1 MKEITNISKKS
12 LCQKQLLSIA
22 SRTMQACAHPAHKYL
37 CYVRNNVAHAW
48 TEPLQTSKL
57 GSFSAVFNGFSLL
70 TIAA

>member
-37 CYVRNNVAHAW
+37 CYVRNDAW

-70 TIAA
+70 TVAA